1 MLKSRRGILYKDGN
15 PAGKSLQDLKRDLPF
30 PIIYTQIDGIDMQVM
45 IPYEKSI
52 TLRLVNSMNKSE
64 STTLTIKNYTQDK
77 DFSVS
82 ADLSTSSGIYRIV
95 CK

>member
-1 MLKSRRGILYKDGN
+1 
-15 PAGKSLQDLKRDLPF
+15 
-30 PIIYTQIDGIDMQVM
+30 MQVM